1 MHICVSECLLM
12 RSGIFLKQTIDK
24 NARLHKYA
32 EIKMNVI
39 KYCIDLNETNS
50 LKKAF
55 QKNQFTIYF
64 NYVIAIIHHIKR

>member
-39 KYCIDLNETNS
+39 KYCIDLNDTNS

-55 QKNQFTIYF
+55 
-64 NYVIAIIHHIKR
+64 